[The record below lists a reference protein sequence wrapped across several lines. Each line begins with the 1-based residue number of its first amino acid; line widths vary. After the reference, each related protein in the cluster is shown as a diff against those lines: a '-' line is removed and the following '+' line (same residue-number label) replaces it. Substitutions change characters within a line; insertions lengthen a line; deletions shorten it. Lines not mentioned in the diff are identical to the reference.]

1 MMGAILGLLGEC
13 YWLLSDVGMQLHFT
27 SRCFGIWVFQVS
39 SIWNHRFFLYLSKVR
54 TSAGPNKTP
63 VRRMHI
69 SLRWVTKSIRRS
81 VLSGARQSGARKG
94 LASIRFIGIY
104 SVLGEVAHPQAISLE
119 NGRTQI
125 WYDKFGQV
133 WSSDDGL
140 SWFKPHR
147 KSR

>member
-1 MMGAILGLLGEC
+1 M
-13 YWLLSDVGMQLHFT
+13 
-27 SRCFGIWVFQVS
+27 
-39 SIWNHRFFLYLSKVR
+39 
-54 TSAGPNKTP
+54 
-63 VRRMHI
+63 
-69 SLRWVTKSIRRS
+69 
-81 VLSGARQSGARKG
+81 LSGARQSGARKG

-140 SWFKPHR
+140 S
-147 KSR
+147 